1 MNSGSRRGLRPFFAL
16 YGVPYFQGGTLPR
29 QREYTQQLINL
40 SVPRPELGYLRRI
53 ESKKPVG
60 ESFLWSV
67 MAASPMYDPPY
78 QSRRTARRGR
88 VETRADH
95 GATKSFRCTHWHP

>member
-1 MNSGSRRGLRPFFAL
+1 M
-16 YGVPYFQGGTLPR
+16 
-29 QREYTQQLINL
+29 
-40 SVPRPELGYLRRI
+40 RRI

-78 QSRRTARRGR
+78 QSWLSGKTMKAVWLSGKTMKPDNEARLARQ
-88 VETRADH
+88 
-95 GATKSFRCTHWHP
+95 